1 MADVLRQTDERNAL
15 RGADRAEPA
24 PSRASVWRW
33 LVGGLAAGLAWGVVA
48 RLWMRFVTDVPEF
61 SWSGTLFI
69 LGVTSLAG
77 LSLGAVELLRRR
89 GAGGWRL
96 VPAVPAVVMFA
107 GAGMVMAPTAVLGGL
122 VLSGRGPR
130 WLRGVALVPA
140 AAPLVLFF
148 QPGDAIVG
156 VTHTVLALA
165 WYLVLV
171 AVLAVGWSSVWRRGP
186 VGVGGPA

>member
-1 MADVLRQTDERNAL
+1 MADVMRSTDERQDGLGGEDRLAPRL
-15 RGADRAEPA
+15 R
-24 PSRASVWRW
+24 RASVWRW
-33 LVGGLAAGLAWGVVA
+33 LAGGLAAGLVWGVVA

-89 GAGGWRL
+89 GAGAWRL
-96 VPAVPAVVMFA
+96 VPVLPAVVMFA
-107 GAGMVMAPTAVLGGL
+107 GAGMVMAPSAVLGGF

-130 WLRGVALVPA
+130 WLRAVATVLA
-140 AAPLVLFF
+140 LAPLVLFVTPDPL
-148 QPGDAIVG
+148 PGSLL
-156 VTHTVLALA
+156 HRVLAVA

-171 AVLAVGWSSVWRRGP
+171 GALAVGWSGVWRRP
-186 VGVGGPA
+186 DVRPAG